1 MFDRIIKKI
10 SLVITIAAAVVSF
23 LLAIELLRAYQTL
36 RDMHPWAG
44 YVFAGA
50 VAVGVVWLM
59 GRLMG
64 GWRYRP
70 RTLKCPAVGDLDAAG
85 AADLRRY
92 GKYLRKYLARLST
105 NESLS
110 DEQRA
115 QAAAAASELPGRMR
129 AAGGADELREALRQ
143 AEAEHVEPLLAEL
156 DSKCESEIGQCVR
169 DVMIGVAASPWP
181 LIDALI
187 VLYRNGSMVSRIT
200 HIYNSRP
207 AIREQ
212 LSILVDT
219 VRLVATV
226 KLAHMMR
233 KILERAV
240 RDVPLAGRIAEALT
254 QAVGAGVLT
263 SAAGHA
269 AKYRCRAFRGWNR
282 EDAIRDLRAR
292 LGDFL
297 SDCWRVASE
306 TLMGPLGRLYQSSID
321 GLNAAFKKAI
331 DATVGV
337 ADTFVAKPAISGG
350 RGVARG
356 VRWSFGRIFRRRR

>member
-1 MFDRIIKKI
+1 MFDRIFKTI
-10 SLVITIAAAVVSF
+10 SKAVTVVAVIVSF
-23 LLAIELLRAYQTL
+23 LLVMELLRAYQTL
-36 RDMHPWAG
+36 RDLHRWAG
-44 YVFAGA
+44 YAFVGV
-50 VAVGVVWLM
+50 VAVGVVWLL

-70 RTLKCPAVGDLDAAG
+70 RTLKCPDVGDLDDADAAN
-85 AADLRRY
+85 LRRY

-110 DEQRA
+110 DQQRNQA
-115 QAAAAASELPGRMR
+115 QAGAAELPALMR
-129 AAGGADELREALRQ
+129 NCGAADEFRETLRK
-143 AEAEHVEPLLAEL
+143 AETEHVEPLLAEL
-156 DSKCESEIGQCVR
+156 DAKCESEIGQCVR

-187 VLYRNGSMVSRIT
+187 VIYRNGSMISRIT

-212 LSILVDT
+212 LSVFADT

-226 KLAHMMR
+226 KLVHMMR
-233 KILERAV
+233 KIFERAV

-282 EDAIRDLRAR
+282 EEAIRDLRAR

-306 TLMGPLGRLYQSSID
+306 TLMGPLGKLYQSSID
-321 GLNAAFKKAI
+321 GLNTAFKKAV

-337 ADTFVAKPAISGG
+337 ADTFVAKPVVAGG